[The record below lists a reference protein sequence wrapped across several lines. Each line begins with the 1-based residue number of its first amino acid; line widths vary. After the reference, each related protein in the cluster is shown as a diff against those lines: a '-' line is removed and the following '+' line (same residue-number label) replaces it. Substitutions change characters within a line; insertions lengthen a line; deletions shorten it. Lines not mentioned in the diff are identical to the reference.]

1 MTAPRSTGTDHDA
14 HYVRPPGGP
23 LAAAYER
30 LLQPVLVLLAPL
42 ALCFLVFHLVWGLLT
57 ALLIFPVLPA
67 AARDALVQFWSRIA
81 LVALGIRLELRV
93 EPGATPIAASRGSL
107 IVSNHTSWADVFVIA
122 AVTPARFVAKSEI
135 AGWPLIGVF
144 ARAVGTIFVARRRRH
159 AVVEVN
165 RAAAERMQRGQSV
178 VIFPEGTTTDGTQL
192 LRFHA
197 NLFQAGIDAAAPVI
211 PLSLEYR
218 QDGRPSSA
226 AAFIGDMTLVAS
238 MWRIVIAPR
247 LTVRLRWLPAI
258 AIAGE
263 TRQAV
268 AQRARTAILAA
279 LALPQ
284 AEAEPVQETEE
295 EIRPATAS
303 GS

>member
-1 MTAPRSTGTDHDA
+1 MRTI
-14 HYVRPPGGP
+14 
-23 LAAAYER
+23 YER
-30 LLQPVLVLLAPL
+30 LLGPVLVVLAPL
-42 ALCFLVFHLVWGLLT
+42 ALCFLVVHLAWGLLT
-57 ALLIFPVLPA
+57 ALLVFPVLPA

-81 LVALGIRLELRV
+81 LVALGIRLELV
-93 EPGATPIAASRGSL
+93 VDPAATPIAASRGSL

-135 AGWPLIGVF
+135 AGWPVIGMF
-144 ARAVGTIFVARRRRH
+144 ARAVGTLFVTRARRH

-165 RAAAERMQRGQSV
+165 RAASQRLVSGQSV
-178 VIFPEGTTTDGTQL
+178 VIFPEGTTTDGSRL

-197 NLFQAGIDAAAPVI
+197 NLFQAGIDVAAPVV
-211 PLSLEYR
+211 PLSLEYL
-218 QDGRPSSA
+218 QDGRPSPA

-247 LTVRLRWLPAI
+247 LTVRLRWLPSI
-258 AIAGE
+258 ATAGQ

-268 AQRARTAILAA
+268 ARLAQAAIHTA

-284 AEAEPVQETEE
+284 TDALPVNDACDFPALPLAEEGRGEGAQ
-295 EIRPATAS
+295 
-303 GS
+303 